1 MAGVKGRSGRRKSL
15 DSLIKQSA
23 YPVEVWQKFLGDRIH
38 NNWDAIADEYIRR
51 ALGKSDVLLLDIVNR
66 VAGKVKDN
74 IDMGVHQEL
83 SADQIAR
90 LADQVRS
97 TSCLP
102 LNTAT
107 NHNIINVEAQ
117 VISDEMANNTASD
130 SGEEFL
136 T

>member
-1 MAGVKGRSGRRKSL
+1 MAGVKGRSGRRKSFENL
-15 DSLIKQSA
+15 VKSA
-23 YPVEVWQKFLGDRIH
+23 AFPAEMVQRFLGDRIH
-38 NNWDAIADEYIRR
+38 DNWDAIADEYIKR
-51 ALGKSDVLLLDIVNR
+51 ALSKSDVLLLDIVNR

-90 LADQVRS
+90 LAEQVRS

-117 VISDEMANNTASD
+117 VISDEMADNTASD

>member
-66 VAGKVKDN
+66 MAGKVKDQTELS
-74 IDMGVHQEL
+74 VKQEL
-83 SADQIAR
+83 TADQIAC
-90 LADQVRS
+90 LAEQVRQEMMGK
-97 TSCLP
+97 LP
-102 LNTAT
+102 LNTA
-107 NHNIINVEAQ
+107 NVQNSSIVEGE
-117 VISDEMANNTASD
+117 VIGGEMSNNTAND
-130 SGEEFL
+130 DIPF
-136 T
+136 

>member
-23 YPVEVWQKFLGDRIH
+23 YPVEVWQKFLADRIH

-66 VAGKVKDN
+66 VAGKVKDSLD
-74 IDMGVHQEL
+74 IGVHRDL
-83 SADQIAR
+83 TADETAR
-90 LADQVRS
+90 LADQVRAS
-97 TSCLP
+97 LALP

-107 NHNIINVEAQ
+107 NHNVINVDAQ
-117 VISDEMANNTASD
+117 VISDEMANNTAN
-130 SGEEFL
+130 EEKE
-136 T
+136 